1 VENVLVSGRNSPF
14 EGFPYL
20 FGAFTCLQN
29 IYILYV
35 YIHLMQFIF
44 RSEVFAI
51 VDTVSLHGTGE
62 SEVFIIGLI
71 QTGDLVTSGWASIH
85 KTVKQIENN

>member
-1 VENVLVSGRNSPF
+1 
-14 EGFPYL
+14 
-20 FGAFTCLQN
+20 
-29 IYILYV
+29 
-35 YIHLMQFIF
+35 MQFIF

-51 VDTVSLHGTGE
+51 VDTVSSHGTGE
-62 SEVFIIGLI
+62 SEVFIIGSI